1 MLGFIFQKIRA
12 DNYEIISFFLKKMK
26 EEKSK
31 VIIEI
36 IKSDQERWVDF
47 VEDVLNFQP
56 SENENKDND
65 LSKEKIK
72 KD

>member
-1 MLGFIFQKIRA
+1 
-12 DNYEIISFFLKKMK
+12 MK